1 MDQNN
6 QNPEPAEEYAGQN
19 LPQAEPLTDSPVKS
33 KSARL
38 SETIDRQMKDKF
50 ERSKL
55 TADVAAR
62 REKTALGQSD
72 VDEFG
77 EPAEK
82 TEADPQE
89 NAVPVDP
96 PSEPSATSPQQKIK
110 QDAVETFEKMTP
122 AEVDQIIKKMATN
135 DSRLCDLLQ
144 AHVDIL
150 SDIRDVMTSYARGHS

>member
-55 TADVAAR
+55 TAEVAAR
-62 REKTALGQSD
+62 REKTAAQGQSD

-82 TEADPQE
+82 AEA
-89 NAVPVDP
+89 DP
-96 PSEPSATSPQQKIK
+96 PSEPPAKSPQQVIK
-110 QDAVETFEKMTP
+110 QDAVKTFEVMTP
-122 AEVDQIIKKMATN
+122 AEIDQVIKAMVTN